1 MISLKNNAQSVLAM
15 SVDTHQTQLNLSLGD
30 GVKFPDLSLGD
41 HFRCCLKDAAGNL
54 EFVKVTQRAGDVLT
68 VLRGQEGTPARAWNA
83 GTRIQLRMTA
93 KMWDEMAGE
102 HWQRLVDAS
111 GNFVVPQTSGAAS
124 FTLSGDWREV
134 FEPTRSFRL
143 YQTGGTFQYG
153 YVKSITFSGG
163 VTTVVADDGLV
174 PANAVAVDIGLPL
187 NVHPKSINSTPVAH
201 MVAPD
206 AHASLFAA
214 RELAVHRGN
223 TAPPDGARL
232 WLNTNDGTLN
242 YHNGSAWVAVVGRYA
257 DA

>member
-1 MISLKNNAQSVLAM
+1 MIALRNNAQSVLAM
-15 SVDTHQTQLNLSLGD
+15 AVDARQTQLNLSLGD
-30 GVKFPDLSLGD
+30 GEKFPNLSLGD
-41 HFRCCLKDAAGNL
+41 HCRCCLKDAAGNL

-68 VLRGQEGTPARAWNA
+68 VLRGQEGTSSRAWNA

-93 KMWDEMAGE
+93 KTWDEMAGE

-111 GNFVVPQTSGAAS
+111 GAVAAPQTTGTSAFA
-124 FTLSGDWREV
+124 LSGDWSGV

-153 YVKSITFSGG
+153 YVKSAAFSGG
-163 VTTVVADDGLV
+163 KTTVTADDGLI
-174 PANAVAVDIGLPL
+174 PSNAVAVDVGLPL

-206 AHASLFAA
+206 AHASLFAG
-214 RELAVHRGN
+214 RELSVHRGGA
-223 TAPPDGARL
+223 APADRSRF